1 MTFTTRD
8 LLEYASMDALGLL
21 DEVEREEFE
30 RAFRAASPEVQAMI
44 RREQTRAADIDAW
57 LPRVEAP
64 AGLKQRVVSAWR
76 EAVAAVAAE
85 YPPQPVGS
93 IGPAL
98 PQVNIGLRTGYL
110 WRAACIGFATATLVL
125 GGFFISSLQLNN
137 DLRTQITAN
146 ANNAQIS
153 RFGPG
158 FIDTFFAANKTEYAL
173 EAQVDVG
180 ATVRGCLMVAGDQ
193 GRGMLVFQRLP
204 ADEGTY
210 RVVIET
216 DKGRQ
221 ELAEFN
227 ASGGLTNVTIDL
239 TSFGGA
245 TKVNLDRL
253 AVVGPATRGG
263 ADTVVFRVKT
273 A

>member
-1 MTFTTRD
+1 MTLTTRD
-8 LLEYASMDALGLL
+8 LLEYASLDALGLL

-57 LPRVEAP
+57 LPQVEAP

-76 EAVAAVAAE
+76 EAVAAVAPE
-85 YPPQPVGS
+85 PVGA
-93 IGPAL
+93 IGPVM
-98 PQVNIGLRTGYL
+98 PQVNIGLRTGYI

-137 DLRTQITAN
+137 DLRTQISQNT
-146 ANNAQIS
+146 NNSQLS
-153 RFGPG
+153 KLGPG
-158 FIDTFFAANKTEYAL
+158 FIGTFFAANKSEYTL
-173 EAQVDVG
+173 EPQVDVG
-180 ATVRGCLMVAGDQ
+180 ESVRGSLLVAGDQ
-193 GRGMLVFQRLP
+193 GQGVLVFQRLP

-216 DKGRQ
+216 DKGQQ
-221 ELAEFN
+221 EIAEFN
-227 ASGGLTNVTIDL
+227 ASGGLTNVNIDL
-239 TSFGGA
+239 SKFGGA
-245 TKVNLDRL
+245 TKANLDRL
-253 AVVGPATRGG
+253 AVVGPARAGG
-263 ADTVVFRVKT
+263 PETVVFRVKT